1 MRRQA
6 GFTLIELMIVVAIVA
21 ILAALAVPAYQQ
33 HVARTQVA
41 EGFSVASGARDAVVT
56 YYGERGSFP
65 PNNGDAGMPPPNTYS
80 SRYLSSVSVTAAG
93 QIEILFAPSAHA
105 LIAGQTLVLEAH
117 PAGGSISWTC
127 SGLDSR
133 LLPAPCRP

>member
-1 MRRQA
+1 MHRSL
-6 GFTLIELMIVVAIVA
+6 GFGLIELMIVVASV
-21 ILAALAVPAYQQ
+21 AALAAIALPAYQIYA
-33 HVARTQVA
+33 VRSQVA

-65 PNNGDAGMPPPNTYS
+65 PSNGDAGMPPPDTYS

-93 QIEILFAPSAHA
+93 QIEIPFAPSAHA